1 MNKINSTHIL
11 QTKLAL
17 QIFLQHLPEKNDTKR
32 TIFTVTLKT
41 RGFKSCIIY
50 TVIPQK
56 RNCTSKFV
64 ALIRDFLHLRL
75 RIVAD
80 IQHHSIM
87 RLSYRI

>member
-17 QIFLQHLPEKNDTKR
+17 QIFLQHLSEKSDTKR
-32 TIFTVTLKT
+32 TMFTVTLKT

-56 RNCTSKFV
+56 RNCTSKYV
-64 ALIRDFLHLRL
+64 ALIRDFLHLRDCC
-75 RIVAD
+75 RYTTS
-80 IQHHSIM
+80 QHNEVEI
-87 RLSYRI
+87 L

>member
-41 RGFKSCIIY
+41 RGFIKIIIY
-50 TVIPQK
+50 LH
-56 RNCTSKFV
+56 CHTSEAK
-64 ALIRDFLHLRL
+64 LYKQIC
-75 RIVAD
+75 
-80 IQHHSIM
+80 ST
-87 RLSYRI
+87 YP